1 MNKTLSKTSYL
12 QGLKCERFLWLNHYN
27 KDAIKSLTLSNI
39 SRIDSGRELGALARK
54 MFPDG
59 LLVPDSIFDLQE
71 RLDLTAKWMKEG
83 VDTIFEAT
91 FLFNDVQVRIDILN
105 KTKEGYNLYEV
116 KEKTWKHT
124 SKLTQKDFRKLVE
137 DVSIQMYV
145 LHGLGIQ
152 LNQAHLTLLDS
163 SYALK
168 SELDLTKLFINI
180 PVTEASDRIQQLIPI
195 NLSQYKGILSNKNEE
210 PPLVISSECKKCKA
224 KEYCWKVLPEY
235 NVFHLL
241 GIRKSG
247 FELYN
252 QGIISVED
260 ISDDNDYSED
270 INFLISQWKDKPS
283 PTIDKEQIGN
293 FLDSL
298 VYPLF
303 HLDFETFGPPV
314 PLYENTSPFQAIA
327 FQYSLHIEQKDESLE
342 HKEFLGEPANDP
354 REGLIENLIIDLEGE
369 SSIIVY
375 SGYEKTILKKL
386 AKNFPKYESEIES
399 IINRLKDFA
408 LVFKERYFYSWE
420 LRGSHSLK
428 QIMPLMVPEM
438 STRYKDLSESGAVSE
453 GDGASMAFR
462 QLIIEKDSIIIN
474 KIRSELLEYC
484 KLDTEAMVQALRSL
498 RVYSQ

>member
-180 PVTEASDRIQQLIPI
+180 PVTEASDRIQQ
-195 NLSQYKGILSNKNEE
+195 
-210 PPLVISSECKKCKA
+210 
-224 KEYCWKVLPEY
+224 
-235 NVFHLL
+235 
-241 GIRKSG
+241 
-247 FELYN
+247 
-252 QGIISVED
+252 
-260 ISDDNDYSED
+260 
-270 INFLISQWKDKPS
+270 
-283 PTIDKEQIGN
+283 
-293 FLDSL
+293 
-298 VYPLF
+298 
-303 HLDFETFGPPV
+303 
-314 PLYENTSPFQAIA
+314 
-327 FQYSLHIEQKDESLE
+327 
-342 HKEFLGEPANDP
+342 
-354 REGLIENLIIDLEGE
+354 
-369 SSIIVY
+369 
-375 SGYEKTILKKL
+375 
-386 AKNFPKYESEIES
+386 
-399 IINRLKDFA
+399 
-408 LVFKERYFYSWE
+408 
-420 LRGSHSLK
+420 
-428 QIMPLMVPEM
+428 
-438 STRYKDLSESGAVSE
+438 
-453 GDGASMAFR
+453 
-462 QLIIEKDSIIIN
+462 
-474 KIRSELLEYC
+474 
-484 KLDTEAMVQALRSL
+484 
-498 RVYSQ
+498 